1 MEFLEM
7 LIVASCPG
15 QLLQLNAILKPRG
28 REVFSYARHVDKFRE
43 GVQNSLHL
51 VSW

>member
-7 LIVASCPG
+7 LIVANCPR
-15 QLLQLNAILKPRG
+15 QLPQLNATLKPRG
-28 REVFSYARHVDKFRE
+28 REVSSYARHVDKFRE
-43 GVQNSLHL
+43 WVQNSLHL